1 MKTTFLLTILAAS
14 VLPMRAAAQE
24 PKTSVREGV
33 ALAGTVERVDRVSRL
48 LTLKGDDT
56 RTHSVYVPP
65 DVTLFDDLKAGDR
78 VIGRVR
84 ESIVVST
91 RPGLRPRP
99 LTDTTA
105 QAANTARGPEDP
117 KVTQQLTAVVTIES
131 IDRKTQ
137 SVIYKTADNRRIVR
151 AVADA
156 QLLDGLK
163 PGDVVEVTLTRERV
177 IELQRR

>member
-1 MKTTFLLTILAAS
+1 MILAACL
-14 VLPMRAAAQE
+14 LPRPAAAQE
-24 PKTSVREGV
+24 PKTSVREAV

-48 LTLKGDDT
+48 LTLKGDDAH
-56 RTHSVYVPP
+56 THSVYVPP
-65 DVTLFDDLKAGDR
+65 DFALFDELKPGDR

-91 RPGLRPRP
+91 RSGLRPRP

-105 QAANTARGPEDP
+105 QAAKNASGPEDP
-117 KVTQQLTAVVTIES
+117 KVTQQLTATVTIES
-131 IDRKTQ
+131 IDRTTQ

-151 AVADA
+151 QVADP
-156 QLLDGLK
+156 QLLEGLK
-163 PGDVVEVTLTRERV
+163 PGDVIEVTLTRERV